1 MKTNDIY
8 EKITNLII
16 EMLENHKQSNYTE
29 SWYNLS
35 GDSIFAKN
43 IASNHV
49 YTGINQLMLNYL
61 KQKNNYAF
69 NRWLTFKQIEGFG
82 GRIKKGS
89 KAALVVYKSAIY
101 LDAENEKNITKQ
113 VEYLLKNLQS
123 IEHLKI
129 KKVGYLKSFSVFNL
143 DCVTGLPDD
152 FYKLAELEKL
162 TDFEKDER
170 AEELI
175 KNVGVKIEFDARNE
189 AFYKPSED
197 KIYMPLPK
205 QFVSKDAFYSVIFH
219 EIGHSVFHPTR
230 LNLPLNSKFGS
241 KEYAFGE
248 LVAEINSA
256 FICAYLGYES
266 RITDNVSYIDNW
278 LSVMKN
284 DKRFVIQAASQAQ
297 QASDYILKSAKV
309 EEYVMVE

>member
-1 MKTNDIY
+1 
-8 EKITNLII
+8 
-16 EMLENHKQSNYTE
+16 MLESHKQSNYSE

-43 IASNHV
+43 IASNHI
-49 YTGINQLMLNYL
+49 YSGINQLMLNYL

-101 LDAENEKNITKQ
+101 LDAETEKNITKQ

-129 KKVGYLKSFSVFNL
+129 KKVGYLKSFNVFNL
-143 DCVTGLPDD
+143 SCVDGLPDE
-152 FYKLAELEKL
+152 FYKLAEIDKL

-175 KNVGVKIEFDARNE
+175 KNFEVKIDFDARNE
-189 AFYKPSED
+189 AFYKPSQD
-197 KIYMPLPK
+197 KIFMPMPK

-219 EIGHSVFHPTR
+219 ECGHATAHPTR
-230 LNLPLNSKFGS
+230 LNRPILNKFGS
-241 KEYAFGE
+241 KEYAFEE
-248 LVAEINSA
+248 LIAEINSA

-297 QASDYILKSAKV
+297 QTSNFILNSAKV

>member
-1 MKTNDIY
+1 MNTNDIY
-8 EKITNLII
+8 EKITNVII
-16 EMLENHKQSNYTE
+16 EMLENHKKSNYTE

-49 YTGINQLMLNYL
+49 YSGINQLMLNYL
-61 KQKNNYAF
+61 KQKNKYAF
-69 NRWLTFKQIEGFG
+69 NRWMTFKQIEGFG

-101 LDAENEKNITKQ
+101 LDAETEKNITKQ
-113 VEYLLKNLQS
+113 VEYLLKNNQS
-123 IEHLKI
+123 IEHLKL
-129 KKVGYLKSFSVFNL
+129 KKVGYLKSFNVFNL
-143 DCVTGLPDD
+143 SCVDGLPDE
-152 FYKLAELEKL
+152 FYKLAEIDKL
-162 TDFEKDER
+162 SDFEKDER

-175 KNVGVKIEFDARNE
+175 KSTGAKICFEPKND

-197 KIYMPLPK
+197 KIYLPLSK
-205 QFVSKDAFYSVIFH
+205 QFVSKDAFYSVLFH
-219 EIGHSVFHPTR
+219 ELGHWSGASTR
-230 LNLPLNSKFGS
+230 LNRPIINKFGT
-241 KEYAFGE
+241 KEYAFEE
-248 LVAEINSA
+248 LIAEINSA

-297 QASDYILKSAKV
+297 QASDFILKSAKV
-309 EEYVMVE
+309 VDFVMVE